1 MTVMGSPYH
10 RHELRQDPHWPGQPP
25 SRAEERLAGLCY
37 LGAIVT
43 GPALPAMVYLARRNS
58 PEFVRG
64 HAAQAINVAL
74 TCLLYAVSGT
84 IIGVLLSFDSRDA
97 ALAVM
102 IPIAAAGWG
111 LMIWQL
117 VRGASAAVH
126 GEYLELP
133 HWIRSIF
140 VGRGGRGGPVT

>member
-10 RHELRQDPHWPGQPP
+10 RRELRQDPHWPGQPP
-25 SRAEERLAGLCY
+25 SWAEERLAGFCY

-43 GPALPAMVYLARRNS
+43 GPVLPAMVYLVRRNS
-58 PEFVRG
+58 SQFVRG

-84 IIGVLLSFDSRDA
+84 IIGVLLSFDSGGA

-117 VRGASAAVH
+117 VRGASAAVN

-133 HWIRSIF
+133 HWICSLF
-140 VGRGGRGGPVT
+140 VDRGSPAS